1 MAVLPSTEITLN
13 NVSHQT
19 VFTNSLMVSS
29 DSQTLQA
36 GEDALIGEIQ
46 SHPDVNL
53 YYYPERGLIPST
65 SYVYDYPL
73 SADYRI
79 GILID
84 PCRYNAY
91 NCCMNVYGSSEYHA
105 LLTSGLEAERVF
117 KYIVL
122 ANETEVTSKYVCRS
136 FNDLSNTFLVII

>member
-1 MAVLPSTEITLN
+1 MPNIVLALN
-13 NVSHQT
+13 NVRDILSFST
-19 VFTNSLMVSS
+19 CNNCASFS
-29 DSQTLQA
+29 DLQTLAA
-36 GEDALIGEIQ
+36 GKEELIGEIQ

-53 YYYPERGLIPST
+53 MYYPERGLISAD

-84 PCRYNAY
+84 PCRYNSY
-91 NCCMNVYGSSEYHA
+91 NCCMNVYGSAEYHA
-105 LLTSGLEAERVF
+105 LLTSGLEAERNF

-122 ANETEVTSKYVCRS
+122 ANETEVSSK
-136 FNDLSNTFLVII
+136 